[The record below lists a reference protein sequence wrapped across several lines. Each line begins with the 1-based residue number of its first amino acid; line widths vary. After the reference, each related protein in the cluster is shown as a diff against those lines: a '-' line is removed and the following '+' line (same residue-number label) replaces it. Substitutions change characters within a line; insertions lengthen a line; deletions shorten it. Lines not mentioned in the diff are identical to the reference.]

1 MNRIYPTGKNQRHR
15 GHRKA
20 KCELNQ
26 ALDMVNLYVHSSD
39 AKQVT
44 VLKVADNRHNLANA

>member
-44 VLKVADNRHNLANA
+44 VLKVADNRQNKANA